1 LAHQEEAAER
11 MERRAWARRAIE
23 EEQRQRVHDQFLH
36 QLTNT
41 QWFADTISSFCEKY
55 VGWKHLKR
63 HLNTRAS
70 VRGAVSL
77 SAERVEAIKRL
88 SLFLSIDIEFLQ
100 CVQV

>member
-1 LAHQEEAAER
+1 MSSCLFVALSSPKLVSWGLMFRTFLTQVSVILSRCLAHQEEAAER

-63 HLNTRAS
+63 NPN
-70 VRGAVSL
+70 
-77 SAERVEAIKRL
+77 
-88 SLFLSIDIEFLQ
+88 
-100 CVQV
+100 C